1 MIAVVVGGS
10 PDERNNGADGRDTV
24 GATRCNYAEGLHWL
38 GFVAGGRP
46 VAAISLGGTLT
57 RMTAE
62 RIPQFGTE
70 VRAAAARISHRLGYR
85 QQTESTDFTDGTDE
99 K

>member
-1 MIAVVVGGS
+1 M
-10 PDERNNGADGRDTV
+10 
-24 GATRCNYAEGLHWL
+24 
-38 GFVAGGRP
+38 
-46 VAAISLGGTLT
+46 AAISLGGTLT
-57 RMTAE
+57 RMTTD

>member
-1 MIAVVVGGS
+1 M
-10 PDERNNGADGRDTV
+10 
-24 GATRCNYAEGLHWL
+24 
-38 GFVAGGRP
+38 
-46 VAAISLGGTLT
+46 AAISLGGTLT

-70 VRAAAARISHRLGYR
+70 VHAAARISHRLGYR